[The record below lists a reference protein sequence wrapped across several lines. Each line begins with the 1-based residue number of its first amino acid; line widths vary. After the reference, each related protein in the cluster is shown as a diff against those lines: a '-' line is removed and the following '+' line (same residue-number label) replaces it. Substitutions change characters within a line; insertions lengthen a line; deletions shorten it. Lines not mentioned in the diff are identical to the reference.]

1 MINVDRAII
10 EGFKKFDTTSVS
22 DALDRLGIVGGL
34 RRQVTLRAALLA
46 IYQAVFTCPHWP
58 APPSPSPSAGCG

>member
-1 MINVDRAII
+1 MIKVDAATI

-34 RRQVTLRAALLA
+34 HG
-46 IYQAVFTCPHWP
+46 I
-58 APPSPSPSAGCG
+58 SPVVQ